1 MCPGTATRSGNCP
14 PERPSVFGQ
23 RTARFLYAQA
33 VAGITGRLGRIAN
46 VTRQDTAALSREVP
60 LDLAAIQEA
69 WPAFESGFDSL
80 HGRRMMGLIDNR
92 AGTYRLCTERLP
104 RDIENPLGLDET
116 TIPGGRYLRLRLIGD
131 APGVY
136 GQIAAA
142 FDELFEN
149 AEHDPTRPLIEF
161 YRHEGEVDCL
171 VPVNAAVLSPE
182 HSSGIKEL
190 SSRRHDPLVLV
201 RRQAHM
207 RERAVPRHAR
217 NVRARQTK

>member
-1 MCPGTATRSGNCP
+1 
-14 PERPSVFGQ
+14 
-23 RTARFLYAQA
+23 

-80 HGRRMMGLIDNR
+80 RGRRMMGVIDNR
-92 AGTYRLCTERLP
+92 AGRYRLCTERLP
-104 RDIENPLGLDET
+104 RDRENSLGLDET

-131 APGVY
+131 PPGVY

-142 FDELFEN
+142 FDELFEH
-149 AEHDPTRPLIEF
+149 ADHDPTRPLIEF
-161 YRHEGEVDCL
+161 YRREGEVDCL

-182 HSSGIKEL
+182 HSSGITGKRAWLPGGAVAAGEAADGAPRRSRAAAATAPVL
-190 SSRRHDPLVLV
+190 PAGSSRAPNEG
-201 RRQAHM
+201 
-207 RERAVPRHAR
+207 REAR
-217 NVRARQTK
+217 

>member
-1 MCPGTATRSGNCP
+1 VSPAAIRQSPRVTNNGAGL
-14 PERPSVFGQ
+14 GQ
-23 RTARFLYAQA
+23 RAGMSPEGQSYETNSRRLPSGSRKYAWRPCLRAPDSAVSVLWIGFHYAQA
-33 VAGITGRLGRIAN
+33 VAGITGRLGSISN
-46 VTRQDTAALSREVP
+46 VTREDTAALSREVP

-131 APGVY
+131 PPGVY

-142 FDELFEN
+142 FDELFEH
-149 AEHDPTRPLIEF
+149 ADHDPTRPLIEF
-161 YRHEGEVDCL
+161 YRCEGEVDCL
-171 VPVNAAVLSPE
+171 VPVNAAVT
-182 HSSGIKEL
+182 G
-190 SSRRHDPLVLV
+190 
-201 RRQAHM
+201 A
-207 RERAVPRHAR
+207 
-217 NVRARQTK
+217 

>member
-1 MCPGTATRSGNCP
+1 
-14 PERPSVFGQ
+14 
-23 RTARFLYAQA
+23 

-92 AGTYRLCTERLP
+92 ARTYRLCTERLP
-104 RDIENPLGLDET
+104 RDIENPLDLDET

-131 APGVY
+131 PPGVY

-142 FDELFEN
+142 FDELFEH
-149 AEHDPTRPLIEF
+149 ADHDPTRPLIEF
-161 YRHEGEVDCL
+161 YRREGEVDCL
-171 VPVNAAVLSPE
+171 VPVNAAVA
-182 HSSGIKEL
+182 G
-190 SSRRHDPLVLV
+190 
-201 RRQAHM
+201 A
-207 RERAVPRHAR
+207 
-217 NVRARQTK
+217 

>member
-14 PERPSVFGQ
+14 PERPSVFGP
-23 RTARFLYAQA
+23 RTGRFLYARA

-60 LDLAAIQEA
+60 LDLAAIQDA

-131 APGVY
+131 PPGVY

-142 FDELFEN
+142 FDELFEH
-149 AEHDPTRPLIEF
+149 ADHDPTRPLIEF
-161 YRHEGEVDCL
+161 YRREGEVDCL

-182 HSSGIKEL
+182 HSSGIEAT
-190 SSRRHDPLVLV
+190 
-201 RRQAHM
+201 Q
-207 RERAVPRHAR
+207 
-217 NVRARQTK
+217 